1 MEYDIICLLQF
12 SATSIIVSHEPTS
25 GTPCSSWILVFGLVN
40 FLEKFAS
47 NIDTLQQQ
55 YITTYGSL
63 RICVIWSEKPTCG
76 LCNVC
81 IVLAITQL

>member
-1 MEYDIICLLQF
+1 MATYNTQSWLLLQF

-55 YITTYGSL
+55 YITMVHLGYVSFGL
-63 RICVIWSEKPTCG
+63 RNRPVDCAMS
-76 LCNVC
+76 
-81 IVLAITQL
+81 A